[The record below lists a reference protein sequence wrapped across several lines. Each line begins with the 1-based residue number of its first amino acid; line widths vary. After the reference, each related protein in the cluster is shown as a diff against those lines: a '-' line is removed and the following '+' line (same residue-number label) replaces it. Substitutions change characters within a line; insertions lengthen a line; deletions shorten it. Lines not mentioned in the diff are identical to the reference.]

1 VTPVDRPELGSEA
14 PEQATGVTFRN
25 VVALTTVVV
34 IVIAL
39 AGLLGYIPGLRALG
53 NIRADYIPMAQS
65 TAACFLI
72 FSTALYLQTRNPLQN
87 SSLTVIFVLVLLGTL
102 FSVMEFSELFFGMDL
117 NYSNKLFPPTDML
130 GTIPVG
136 RMSPATAATFSITG
150 PGILLLLL
158 RRRTSR
164 YARQTGT
171 GASCLGVLTMLIG
184 ATVILAYL
192 FGTPFMYSGGNS
204 VPMAATT
211 ALAFLFLGIAVVL
224 STGPDI
230 FPMCHVTGDSTAAK
244 LSRVFLSLTVTIVL
258 VQSILLH
265 YIFFTQLVNEALII
279 ALLVVIIGTF
289 TVSVVNYVAG
299 LTGNSIDEV
308 NRKLVHTLQELRKS
322 EEQRRSILVT
332 AMDGFWMVDRQG
344 RLLEVNEAYCRITG
358 YSEQELLSMSIFD
371 LEVNETPD
379 ATIARIAMLVEQ
391 GEARFESRHRHKN
404 GGLIDIEISAQFQ
417 SIEDGRIVAFL
428 RDITERKQVEF
439 KLNNALDESHRFRE
453 ALDHVSSHIY
463 MKDLRSRYVYAN
475 RSTLELFSCSTG
487 ELVGCDDFRFFPP
500 ETATVLRTIDSR
512 VFMGEQTS
520 EEINFVDS
528 DGRQHVYQEVKT
540 PVYDQT
546 ERGTIVGLLG
556 ISTDI
561 TEHKQIEEELK
572 KKNSEVEQFIYSVS
586 HDLRS
591 PLVTIKTFMGYLAE
605 DLSEGDLERV
615 AQDSQFI
622 HNAADKMKL
631 LLDDLLEMSRI
642 GRVESPPVSVS
653 LRELLTEALDA
664 LAGVVS
670 ERKADIHLTDTEF
683 MLFGDRQRL
692 CQIWQN
698 LIENSIK
705 YSHDDR
711 IPRIELGVQTAN
723 GEPVFFIKDNG
734 IGIESK
740 YHSKVFGIFD
750 KLNPRSSGAGLGL
763 SMVKRIVENCGG
775 RIWVESKGRDTGAC
789 FLFTL
794 PQAVGKN

>member
-1 VTPVDRPELGSEA
+1 VTPVDRPGLGSGA
-14 PEQATGVTFRN
+14 PEQTTEVTFGN
-25 VVALTTVVV
+25 AVALTTVIV

-39 AGLLGYIPGLRALG
+39 AGMLGYIPGLRALG
-53 NIRADYIPMAQS
+53 NLRADYIPMAQT

-72 FSTALYLQTRNPLQN
+72 FSTALYLQTRPSLQN
-87 SSLTVIFVLVLLGTL
+87 SRLTAMYGLVLLVTL
-102 FSVMEFSELFFGMDL
+102 FSMMEFSELFFGMDL
-117 NYSNKLFPPTDML
+117 NYSNKLFPPTGML

-136 RMSPATAATFSITG
+136 RMSPATAATFSIAG
-150 PGILLLLL
+150 PGILLLL
-158 RRRTSR
+158 RWRNSR
-164 YARQTGT
+164 YARLTGT

-184 ATVILAYL
+184 ATVLLAYL
-192 FGTPFMYSGGNS
+192 FGTPFMYSGGS

-211 ALAFLFLGIAVVL
+211 ALAFLILGIAIVL
-224 STGPDI
+224 SAGPDI
-230 FPMCHVTGDSTAAK
+230 FPMCHVTGHSTAAK

-258 VQSILLH
+258 VQSFLLH

-279 ALLVVIIGTF
+279 ALLVVIIGIF

-344 RLLEVNEAYCRITG
+344 RLLEVNEAYCRIIG
-358 YSEQELLSMSIFD
+358 YSEQELLSMFISD

-379 ATIARIAMLVEQ
+379 ETIARIAMLIEQ

-404 GGLIDIEISAQFQ
+404 GNLIDIEISAQFQ

-428 RDITERKQVEF
+428 RDITERKQV
-439 KLNNALDESHRFRE
+439 
-453 ALDHVSSHIY
+453 
-463 MKDLRSRYVYAN
+463 
-475 RSTLELFSCSTG
+475 
-487 ELVGCDDFRFFPP
+487 
-500 ETATVLRTIDSR
+500 
-512 VFMGEQTS
+512 
-520 EEINFVDS
+520 
-528 DGRQHVYQEVKT
+528 
-540 PVYDQT
+540 
-546 ERGTIVGLLG
+546 
-556 ISTDI
+556 
-561 TEHKQIEEELK
+561 EEELK

-605 DLSEGDLERV
+605 DLSEGNLERV

-622 HNAADKMKL
+622 HSAADKMKL

-683 MLFGDRQRL
+683 MLFGDRPRL

-698 LIENSIK
+698 LIENSTK
-705 YSHDDR
+705 NSRYCR
-711 IPRIELGVQTAN
+711 IPRVELGVQTAD

-740 YHSKVFGIFD
+740 YHSKIFDIFD
-750 KLNPRSSGAGLGL
+750 KLNPESSGAGLGL

-775 RIWVESKGRDTGAC
+775 RIWVESQGRDSGAC

-794 PQAVGKN
+794 PQAVNSTKSL